1 MAKMND
7 VKLEFDQLQTPPNG
21 KAILWMCNP
30 EHEHLAY
37 SMMHHNLWWILKETL
52 GVDPGRV
59 RFYELSAFQSP
70 QCEHVSW
77 CDDPDEIV
85 AAMENSEFD
94 SCVVFPLEY
103 VARDPSIKA
112 VYKTLRISGT
122 TIHMGSIFGAMERTA
137 SRLVETA
144 HRLGLN
150 VVIIS
155 SAVHG
160 RYIGRDYMPYL
171 EEVVPEM
178 DLVIADRGEN
188 VQIRTP
194 DGKIL
199 TDKSWK
205 DITEAPFI
213 KIKSS
218 DGNKCNFAP

>member
-1 MAKMND
+1 MTD

-30 EHEHLAY
+30 EHEHLAC
-37 SMMHHNLWWILKETL
+37 SMMLHNLWWILKEAL
-52 GVDPGRV
+52 DVDPGRV

-77 CDDPDEIV
+77 CEDPNEIV

-94 SCVVFPLEY
+94 SCVVFPLEH
-103 VARDPSIKA
+103 VAQAPEMKIVHDTVQINGKTIKH
-112 VYKTLRISGT
+112 THTG
-122 TIHMGSIFGAMERTA
+122 GSWEHSAKRF
-137 SRLVETA
+137 VETA
-144 HRLGLN
+144 HRMGVN
-150 VVIIS
+150 VVIGSIHCPYR
-155 SAVHG
+155 VI
-160 RYIGRDYMPYL
+160 RRDYMPYL
-171 EEVVPEM
+171 ENVVPEM

-194 DGKIL
+194 EGKTL
-199 TDKSWK
+199 AEKSWK

-218 DGNKCNFAP
+218 DGNK